1 MSTIETSLTAISCID
16 GRYSSYTDVL
26 SEYFS
31 EAALIKKRIF
41 VEIEYLIKLIFK
53 IHPVNNLLKEFT
65 TPYCIK
71 YLKDIYN
78 DFSIEDAI
86 LIKEIEKET
95 NHEIKS
101 IEYFIRQKCLSC
113 DKMDMNNLVSFI
125 HFGLTSSD
133 INSMANALLLKDCI
147 CNVYIPRLTD
157 IIRKLNKLGGPHEQL
172 AFPTYTHGQISTP
185 STFYKELLVFIDRLD
200 TEHGYLLK
208 YIFFAKFGGTNGNCN
223 VHQFVYGDID
233 WTSFFN
239 LFLNENNIGRQEYTT
254 QIEHYDNIAK
264 LFDHLKRINT
274 ILIDLCQDIGLY
286 ISKDLIQ
293 LNVIEPIVKSNNIFF
308 ENAEEIEYGNTS
320 HKVNPILFE
329 NAEGNLKLANS
340 LLEFMSSKLPVS
352 RMQRDLTDSTITRN
366 YGTAF
371 GYILIAFNNIL
382 KGLSKIKPNTD
393 TIDKELNNYIVLA
406 EPVKYYLKSKGIHN
420 AYQFFKDFAK
430 NKYFISEF
438 EYIDFIYS
446 LHQKLSK
453 QLTDNDIQKLL
464 ELKPDNY
471 VGYH

>member
-1 MSTIETSLTAISCID
+1 
-16 GRYSSYTDVL
+16 
-26 SEYFS
+26 
-31 EAALIKKRIF
+31 
-41 VEIEYLIKLIFK
+41 
-53 IHPVNNLLKEFT
+53 
-65 TPYCIK
+65 
-71 YLKDIYN
+71 
-78 DFSIEDAI
+78 
-86 LIKEIEKET
+86 
-95 NHEIKS
+95 
-101 IEYFIRQKCLSC
+101 
-113 DKMDMNNLVSFI
+113 
-125 HFGLTSSD
+125 
-133 INSMANALLLKDCI
+133 MANALLLKDCI

-157 IIRKLNKLGGPHEQL
+157 IIRRLNKLGGPHEQL

-208 YIFFAKFGGTNGNCN
+208 YNFFAKFGGTNGNCN
-223 VHQFVYGDID
+223 IHQFVYRDID
-233 WTSFFN
+233 WTNFFN
-239 LFLNENNIGRQEYTT
+239 LFLNENNIDRQEYTT

-293 LNVIEPIVKSNNIFF
+293 LNVIEPIVKSNNILF

-393 TIDKELNNYIVLA
+393 TIDKELNNYVVLA
-406 EPVKYYLKSKGIHN
+406 EPVKCYLKSKCIHN
-420 AYQFFKDFAK
+420 AFQFFKDFAK
-430 NKYFISEF
+430 NKYFISEI
-438 EYIDFIYS
+438 EYMDFIYS